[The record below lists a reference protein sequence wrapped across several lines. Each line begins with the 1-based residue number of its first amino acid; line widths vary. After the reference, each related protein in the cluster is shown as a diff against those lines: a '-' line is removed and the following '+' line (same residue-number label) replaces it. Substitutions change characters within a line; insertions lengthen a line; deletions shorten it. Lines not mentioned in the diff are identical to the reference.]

1 MLWLAQHEPAQVFRP
16 DVMIRL
22 KPIGSLNVLNSP
34 KLQLKYM
41 KQKTGLE
48 ENGECGVH
56 QHKVNV
62 ERDTTYLSEGPL
74 SCKTNFLGL
83 LSVF

>member
-1 MLWLAQHEPAQVFRP
+1 
-16 DVMIRL
+16 
-22 KPIGSLNVLNSP
+22 
-34 KLQLKYM
+34 M